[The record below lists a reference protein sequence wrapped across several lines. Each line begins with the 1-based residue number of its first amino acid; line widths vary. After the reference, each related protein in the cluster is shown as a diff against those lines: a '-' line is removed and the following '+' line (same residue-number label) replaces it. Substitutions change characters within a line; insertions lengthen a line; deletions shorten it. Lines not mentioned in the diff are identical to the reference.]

1 MVLENIPLGGPQPT
15 EDVLILE
22 TKKETTC
29 NCEKTCSE
37 TCTCGGNC
45 NSECG
50 CKSKRNIGKCM
61 LKISVAL
68 ALGTAIYLLIKK

>member
-1 MVLENIPLGGPQPT
+1 MVLENIPLGGPNPT
-15 EDVLILE
+15 EDVLINE

-29 NCEKTCSE
+29 NCGGNCSGN
-37 TCTCGGNC
+37 CSCGGNC
-45 NSECG
+45 NSECS